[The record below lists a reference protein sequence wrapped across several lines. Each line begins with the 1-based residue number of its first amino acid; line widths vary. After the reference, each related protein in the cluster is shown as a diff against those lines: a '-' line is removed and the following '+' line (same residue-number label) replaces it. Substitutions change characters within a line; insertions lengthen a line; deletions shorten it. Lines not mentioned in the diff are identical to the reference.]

1 MQPDALFYLVG
12 GIAVIIL
19 GLSKGGF
26 AGIGM
31 ISTPLLALI
40 IGPIAAAGV
49 IFPILLVQDFI
60 AVAMYRRTFNRDIL
74 ATMIPG
80 AAVGVLLAFAFAS
93 VLPAW
98 SVEIVLGVVS
108 LFFFCQQLKRQL
120 GTPQAQRPIQGG
132 TRLLGIMSGVGS
144 GFTSMIAHAG
154 TPPFQFYVMP
164 KGLDR
169 DMYVGT
175 SVLFFAATNVMK
187 APAFIALGQLSVGQL
202 KTTLILLP
210 LAIVS
215 SWAGVR
221 LVQMIDV
228 RKFNTAITIILLGV
242 SMTLV
247 CQGVAGFLEL

>member
-31 ISTPLLALI
+31 ISTPLLALVV
-40 IGPIAAAGV
+40 GPIAAAGV
-49 IFPILLVQDFI
+49 IFPILVVQDFI
-60 AVAMYRRTFNRDIL
+60 AVAMYRRTFNRGIL

-93 VLPAW
+93 ILPAW

-108 LFFFCQQLKRQL
+108 LLFALQQLKRQL
-120 GTPQAQRPIQGG
+120 GTPQARRPIQGG
-132 TRLLGIMSGVGS
+132 TRLLGMMSGIGS
-144 GFTSMIAHAG
+144 GFTSAIAHAG

-187 APAFIALGQLSVGQL
+187 APAFIALGQLSVAQL

-210 LAIVS
+210 LAVAS

-228 RKFNTAITIILLGV
+228 RKFNTVISIILLGV
-242 SMTLV
+242 SVTLV
-247 CQGVAGFLEL
+247 CQGVAGFRGL

>member
-1 MQPDALFYLVG
+1 MQPDALFYLLG

-31 ISTPLLALI
+31 ISTPLLALVV
-40 IGPIAAAGV
+40 GPIAAAGV
-49 IFPILLVQDFI
+49 IFPILVVQDFI
-60 AVAMYRRTFNRDIL
+60 AVAMYRRTFNRGIL

-80 AAVGVLLAFAFAS
+80 AAFGVLLAFAFAS
-93 VLPAW
+93 ILPAW

-108 LFFFCQQLKRQL
+108 LLFALQQLKRQL
-120 GTPQAQRPIQGG
+120 GTPQARRPIQGA
-132 TRLLGIMSGVGS
+132 TRLLGMMSGIGS
-144 GFTSMIAHAG
+144 GFTSAIAHAG

-175 SVLFFAATNVMK
+175 SVLFFVATNAMK
-187 APAFIALGQLSVGQL
+187 APAFIALGQLSVAQL

-210 LAIVS
+210 LAVAS

-228 RKFNTAITIILLGV
+228 GKFNTVISIILLGV
-242 SMTLV
+242 SVTLV
-247 CQGVAGFLEL
+247 CQGVAGFRGL

>member
-31 ISTPLLALI
+31 ISTPLLALVV
-40 IGPIAAAGV
+40 GPIAAAGV
-49 IFPILLVQDFI
+49 IFPILVVQDFI
-60 AVAMYRRTFNRDIL
+60 AVAMYRRTFNRGIL

-93 VLPAW
+93 ILPAW

-108 LFFFCQQLKRQL
+108 LLFSLQQLKRQL
-120 GTPQAQRPIQGG
+120 GTPQARRPVHGG
-132 TRLLGIMSGVGS
+132 TRLLGMMSGIGS
-144 GFTSMIAHAG
+144 GFTSAIAHAG

-187 APAFIALGQLSVGQL
+187 APAFIALGQLPVAQL

-210 LAIVS
+210 LAVAS

-228 RKFNTAITIILLGV
+228 RKFNTVISIILLGV
-242 SMTLV
+242 SVTLV
-247 CQGVAGFLEL
+247 CQGVAGFRGL

>member
-31 ISTPLLALI
+31 ISTPLLALVV
-40 IGPIAAAGV
+40 GPIAAAGV
-49 IFPILLVQDFI
+49 IFPILVVQDFI
-60 AVAMYRRTFNRDIL
+60 AVAMYRRTFNRGIL

-93 VLPAW
+93 ILPAW

-108 LFFFCQQLKRQL
+108 LLFSLQQLKRQL
-120 GTPQAQRPIQGG
+120 GTPQARRPIQGG
-132 TRLLGIMSGVGS
+132 TRLLGMMSGIGS
-144 GFTSMIAHAG
+144 GFTSAIAHAG

-187 APAFIALGQLSVGQL
+187 APAFIALGQLSVAQL

-210 LAIVS
+210 LAVAS

-228 RKFNTAITIILLGV
+228 RKFNTVISLILLGV
-242 SMTLV
+242 SVTLV
-247 CQGVAGFLEL
+247 CQGVAGFRGL

>member
-31 ISTPLLALI
+31 ISTPLLALVV
-40 IGPIAAAGV
+40 GPIAAAGV
-49 IFPILLVQDFI
+49 IFPILVVQDFI
-60 AVAMYRRTFNRDIL
+60 AVAMYRRTFNRGIL

-93 VLPAW
+93 ILPAW

-108 LFFFCQQLKRQL
+108 LLFALQQLKRQL
-120 GTPQAQRPIQGG
+120 GTPQARRPIQGG
-132 TRLLGIMSGVGS
+132 TRLLGMMSGIGS
-144 GFTSMIAHAG
+144 GFTSAIAHAG
-154 TPPFQFYVMP
+154 TPPFQFYVVP

-187 APAFIALGQLSVGQL
+187 APAFIALGQLSVAQL

-210 LAIVS
+210 LAVAS

-228 RKFNTAITIILLGV
+228 RKFNTVISLILLGV
-242 SMTLV
+242 SVTLV
-247 CQGVAGFLEL
+247 CQGVAGFRGL

>member
-31 ISTPLLALI
+31 ISTPLLALVV
-40 IGPIAAAGV
+40 GPIAAAGV
-49 IFPILLVQDFI
+49 IFPILVVQDFI
-60 AVAMYRRTFNRDIL
+60 AVAMYRRTFNRGIL

-80 AAVGVLLAFAFAS
+80 TAVGVLLAFAFAS
-93 VLPAW
+93 ILPAW
-98 SVEIVLGVVS
+98 SVEMVLGVVS
-108 LFFFCQQLKRQL
+108 LLFALQELKRRM
-120 GTPQAQRPIQGG
+120 GAPQARRPIQGG
-132 TRLLGIMSGVGS
+132 TRLLGMMSGIGS
-144 GFTSMIAHAG
+144 GFTSAIAHAG

-187 APAFIALGQLSVGQL
+187 APAFIALGQLSVAQL

-210 LAIVS
+210 LAVAS

-242 SMTLV
+242 SVTLV
-247 CQGVAGFLEL
+247 CQGVAGFRGL

>member
-31 ISTPLLALI
+31 ISTPLLALVV
-40 IGPIAAAGV
+40 GPIAAAGV
-49 IFPILLVQDFI
+49 IFPILIVQDFI
-60 AVAMYRRTFNRDIL
+60 AVAMYRRTFNRGIL

-93 VLPAW
+93 ILPAW
-98 SVEIVLGVVS
+98 SVEIILGVVS
-108 LFFFCQQLKRQL
+108 LLFGLQQLKRQL

-132 TRLLGIMSGVGS
+132 TRLLGMMSGIGS
-144 GFTSMIAHAG
+144 GFTSTIAHAG

-187 APAFIALGQLSVGQL
+187 APAFIALGQLSVAQL

-210 LAIVS
+210 LAVAS

-221 LVQMIDV
+221 LVRMIDV
-228 RKFNTAITIILLGV
+228 RKFNTVISIILLGV
-242 SMTLV
+242 SVTLV
-247 CQGVAGFLEL
+247 CQGVAGFRGL

>member
-31 ISTPLLALI
+31 ISTPLLALVV
-40 IGPIAAAGV
+40 GPIAAAGV
-49 IFPILLVQDFI
+49 IFPILVVQDFI
-60 AVAMYRRTFNRDIL
+60 AVAMYRRTFNRGIL

-93 VLPAW
+93 ILPAW

-108 LFFFCQQLKRQL
+108 LLFALQQLKRQL
-120 GTPQAQRPIQGG
+120 GTPQARRPIQGG
-132 TRLLGIMSGVGS
+132 TRLLGMMSGIGS
-144 GFTSMIAHAG
+144 GFASAIAHAG
-154 TPPFQFYVMP
+154 TPPFQFYVMS

-187 APAFIALGQLSVGQL
+187 APAFIALGQLSVAQL

-210 LAIVS
+210 LAVAS

-228 RKFNTAITIILLGV
+228 RKFNTVITIILLGV
-242 SMTLV
+242 SVTLV
-247 CQGVAGFLEL
+247 CQGVAGLGGL